1 VRPWPHLGFGTGE
14 GSYRSNVQEE
24 TVGKRGD
31 WTDELDG
38 QVADEVRYIIDAFAN
53 PESKQRAKIN
63 GVAEGGG
70 VGYMYAEDRLLVLF
84 EYLGPVLLT
93 LWEERHESKAQ
104 ETFALDR
111 FGVEPV
117 IGGVVLLTLA
127 EFGLDVRTALDVI
140 DQRLGEGIA
149 TPDHVLTVTPVCPCP
164 ATEPETVYDP
174 IEPTPGVCWDNSG
187 AGILI
192 YIGDTGLLSDAASHP
207 WLRHGV
213 TGDTDPMAAAAGG
226 APPPIPAYTG
236 HGTFVA
242 GVARC
247 MAPAADI
254 FVADIFDTAG
264 SALESHMVRRLVQ
277 ALGRGVDIFHL
288 SIAAT
293 TRKDLHLVAFE
304 KWLKLLHQQGGVV
317 CVVAAGNGGSRRPS
331 WPAAFSE
338 VVSVGALAAD
348 RRDRAVF
355 SNYGG
360 WVDVYAPGRNLI
372 NAYAT
377 GIYTCHVQPYV
388 NTTREFYGM
397 AQWSGTS
404 FSTPIVTGLIAAR
417 MFRTGESG
425 RIAAAALL
433 HEARAQAIPGVG
445 PILLPCG
452 GSADA
457 RRCECC
463 CGHHKRPCAC

>member
-1 VRPWPHLGFGTGE
+1 ME
-14 GSYRSNVQEE
+14 
-24 TVGKRGD
+24 KRGD
-31 WTDELDG
+31 WTDKLDE
-38 QVADEVRYIIDAFAN
+38 QVADEVRYIIDEFGKE
-53 PESKQRAKIN
+53 ESNQRAEIN
-63 GVAEGGG
+63 GVAAGDGG
-70 VGYMYAEDRLLVLF
+70 VDYMYAEGRLLVLS
-84 EYLGPVLLT
+84 EYLGPVVLT
-93 LWEERHESKAQ
+93 LWEARDDTRAE
-104 ETFALDR
+104 ETFAFER
-111 FGVEPV
+111 FEVEPV
-117 IGGVVLLTLA
+117 IAGVALLSLA
-127 EFGLDVRTALDVI
+127 EFGLDVRRALDVI
-140 DQRLGEGIA
+140 DERLGEGIA

-174 IEPTPGVCWDNSG
+174 IEPSPGVCWDNSG

-192 YIGDTGLLSDAASHP
+192 YIGDTGLLADAASHP

-213 TGDTDPMAAAAGG
+213 TGDTDSMASGS
-226 APPPIPAYTG
+226 PPPIPPYTG

-264 SALESHMVRRLVQ
+264 SALESNMVRRLVH

-293 TRKDLHLVAFE
+293 TRKDLPLIAFE
-304 KWLKLLHQQGGVV
+304 KWLGLLRQYGGVV
-317 CVVAAGNGGSRRPS
+317 CVVAAGNSGSRRPS

-377 GIYTCHVQPYV
+377 GVYTCHVAPYAGE
-388 NTTREFYGM
+388 TRDFYGM
-397 AQWSGTS
+397 ARWSGTS
-404 FSTPIVTGLIAAR
+404 FSTPIVTGLIASR

-433 HEARAQAIPGVG
+433 QEARAQAIPGVG
-445 PILLPCG
+445 AILVPCRG
-452 GSADA
+452 GGDA
-457 RRCECC
+457 ATCVPRECC
-463 CGHHKRPCAC
+463 CAHRQRPCGC

>member
-1 VRPWPHLGFGTGE
+1 V
-14 GSYRSNVQEE
+14 N
-24 TVGKRGD
+24 KRGD

-38 QVADEVRYIIDAFAN
+38 QVADEVRYIIDTFGK
-53 PESKQRAKIN
+53 PESKQRAEIV
-63 GVAEGGG
+63 GLAAEGG
-70 VGYMYAEDRLLVLF
+70 VDYMYAEGRLLVLF

-93 LWEERHESKAQ
+93 LWEARHESRSQ
-104 ETFALDR
+104 ETFALER
-111 FGVEPV
+111 FEIEPV
-117 IGGVVLLTLA
+117 IAGVVLLALA
-127 EFGLDVRTALDVI
+127 EFGLDVRTALNVI
-140 DQRLGEGIA
+140 DERLGAGIA

-164 ATEPETVYDP
+164 ATEPETVYDRT
-174 IEPTPGVCWDNSG
+174 EPNPGVCWDNSG
-187 AGILI
+187 AGTLI
-192 YIGDTGLLSDAASHP
+192 YIGDTGLLPDAASHP

-213 TGDTDPMAAAAGG
+213 TGDTDPNAPAGG
-226 APPPIPAYTG
+226 PPPAIPAYAG

-247 MAPAADI
+247 MAPQADI

-264 SALESHMVRRLVQ
+264 SALESHMVRRLVR

-293 TRKDLHLVAFE
+293 TRKDLHLIAFE
-304 KWLKLLHQQGGVV
+304 KWLGLLRQYGGVV
-317 CVVAAGNGGSRRPS
+317 CVVAAGNSGSRRPS

-360 WVDVYAPGRNLI
+360 WVDVYAPGRDLI

-377 GIYTCHVQPYV
+377 GIYTCHVEPYV
-388 NTTREFYGM
+388 GQTREFYGM
-397 AQWSGTS
+397 AKWSGTS
-404 FSTPIVTGLIAAR
+404 FSTPIVTGLIASR

-433 HEARAQAIPGVG
+433 AEARAQAIPGVG
-445 PILLPCG
+445 AILLPCCG
-452 GSADA
+452 VADD
-457 RRCECC
+457 RPRECC
-463 CGHHKRPCAC
+463 CGHHKRPGCC